1 MTTKCAVLLIA
12 VAVLAMACTIAA
24 PMAVGQAVYG
34 SILGTVTDPQG
45 AAVAGAKITVINQ
58 RKGTQDT
65 ATTNADGNYS
75 VTHLIPDL
83 YTVRAEGAGFK
94 ISEQKDVIVNA
105 DAGSRVDMQF
115 QVGGTSETVEVTAE
129 APQLKTDRADV
140 AVSFNE
146 KYVEDVPILN
156 RKFCHRARRKSSV
169 VVTPPPRTLREA
181 SRFSRKASTSAVRLL
196 NWMVPTTRIRSSA
209 SLS

>member
-65 ATTNADGNYS
+65 ATTNADGQNS
-75 VTHLIPDL
+75 GAQLISNL
-83 YTVRAEGAGFK
+83 YTIGAVSAVFK
-94 ISEQKDVIVNA
+94 IREQKDVIVNT
-105 DAGSRVDMQF
+105 DAC
-115 QVGGTSETVEVTAE
+115 T
-129 APQLKTDRADV
+129 K
-140 AVSFNE
+140 
-146 KYVEDVPILN
+146 
-156 RKFCHRARRKSSV
+156 
-169 VVTPPPRTLREA
+169 
-181 SRFSRKASTSAVRLL
+181 
-196 NWMVPTTRIRSSA
+196 
-209 SLS
+209 